1 MEWDDYGVF
10 RNSLAAEKMLAF
22 LFGESESCM
31 HATNTAKK
39 PIFGSVIIS
48 LTGLLYMNSSC
59 LKRAFFSTCLSFA
72 SAECSGAFAQQE
84 MEFHF
89 IVLRHYI

>member
-22 LFGESESCM
+22 LFRESESCM

-39 PIFGSVIIS
+39 PS
-48 LTGLLYMNSSC
+48 L
-59 LKRAFFSTCLSFA
+59 
-72 SAECSGAFAQQE
+72 
-84 MEFHF
+84 
-89 IVLRHYI
+89 VV